1 MNITVTGRQFEIT
14 PSIREY
20 VEKHIETLLEDKA
33 LNVTSVNV
41 VMDREKNRFK
51 SSIVVN
57 CKYHVVPAEVED
69 FDLYKSFDAAPA
81 RQVDALLDLSDGD
94 AALLKIDSQLTT
106 LRAKIRDHQA
116 QPMREAEPKAE

>member
-41 VMDREKNRFK
+41 VCASR
-51 SSIVVN
+51 
-57 CKYHVVPAEVED
+57 
-69 FDLYKSFDAAPA
+69 YK
-81 RQVDALLDLSDGD
+81 
-94 AALLKIDSQLTT
+94 SQLTP
-106 LRAKIRDHQA
+106 RIIPIIKIPAATNGSVSTVSRILNSI
-116 QPMREAEPKAE
+116 

>member
-1 MNITVTGRQFEIT
+1 MNITVTGRQLEIT

-69 FDLYKSFDAAPA
+69 FDLYKSFDAAA
-81 RQVDALLDLSDGD
+81 D
-94 AALLKIDSQLTT
+94 KIDVQLTR
-106 LRAKIRDHQA
+106 LKEKIRDHQA
-116 QPMREAEPKAE
+116 EPIREAEVKVEAKAEAKAE

>member
-57 CKYHVVPAEVED
+57 CKYHVVQAEVVRGGAAED
-69 FDLYKSFDAAPA
+69 RLSAYDAPGEDSRSSGAA
-81 RQVDALLDLSDGD
+81 DA
-94 AALLKIDSQLTT
+94 
-106 LRAKIRDHQA
+106 
-116 QPMREAEPKAE
+116 